1 MTSMLPHRFYD
12 LKRDSGQTLVEAAL
26 ILPVLFLILLGIFW
40 FGRAFNIVSTL
51 ERAAQEGIQVNSQQ
65 TCATCTPP
73 NSAATNA
80 QIVSAIV
87 TSLQNDHLKAV
98 NLTAYMPPF
107 SCTAGTPPNC
117 TTLQGVGICRGVP
130 LTCGTTQCQSPPI
143 ACGANA
149 ELGVRVSFGYNFN
162 SPFPL
167 AKLPGLT
174 LHGSAQSQPEN

>member
-1 MTSMLPHRFYD
+1 MASLTQHRFHD
-12 LKRDSGQTLVEAAL
+12 LERDSGQTLVEAAL

-40 FGRAFNIVSTL
+40 FGRAFNILSTL
-51 ERAAQEGIQVNSQQ
+51 ERAAAEGIQVNTHQ
-65 TCATCTPP
+65 TCASCTPS
-73 NSAATNA
+73 NTAATDA

-87 TSLQNDHLKAV
+87 SALQADHLKPV
-98 NLTAYMPPF
+98 NLTDYMPPF
-107 SCTAGTPPNC
+107 SCNAGTPPNC

-149 ELGVRVSFGYNFN
+149 ELGVRVSLGYNFN

-167 AKLPGLT
+167 ANLPGLT
-174 LHGSAQSQPEN
+174 LHASAQSQPED

>member
-1 MTSMLPHRFYD
+1 MVSVNSRRFYD
-12 LKRDSGQTLVEAAL
+12 LEQDSGQTLVEAAL

-51 ERAAQEGIQVNSQQ
+51 ERAAQQGIQVNSHQ
-65 TCATCTPP
+65 TCATCTPS

-98 NLTAYMPPF
+98 NLTAYTPPF
-107 SCTAGTPPNC
+107 ACTAGTPPTC
-117 TTLQGVGICRGVP
+117 TTLQGVVICSGVP
-130 LTCGTTQCQSPPI
+130 LTCGTAQCKSPPI
-143 ACGANA
+143 ACGANP
-149 ELGVRVSFGYNFN
+149 ELGVRVSFGYTFN

-167 AKLPGLT
+167 AGLPGLT
-174 LHGSAQSQPEN
+174 LHASAQSQPED